1 MEALEV
7 EDISPALEVTED
19 FFNTFDAKLE
29 CVQPPKVYGIQE
41 VPELVGHEV
50 FNKIAAC
57 GDFRSMASLG
67 ENSLVWEHCKN
78 GLLEAQVEKAFPAK
92 ERLGV
97 QRGTVPDNLSWVEQR
112 EESTFN
118 IFNIGQR
125 RRERPHSVNDIIV
138 QSEEVAFK
146 PGHNRSR
153 SDISHIDWGV
163 VLNGTPPQQPSSQ
176 GNRNPKLTFMPTGFQ
191 KGEDIQGNTEHK
203 AAFSNILK
211 KGYLEIKNHDG
222 FWQACYAELSP
233 CKLYLYHLDRSGNQT
248 LPTIYLLVHFQS
260 INVETKV
267 VDAVLF
273 NNSHL
278 QLKAESPWEALDW
291 GQKLWEAVR
300 SSVPSFLK
308 PLGQVENAQKLDN
321 AQCGL
326 APNPG
331 SWKEPPECFQTTPLA
346 PNMKDYQTV
355 LKSGTLYRL
364 TLQNNW
370 KAFHFVLSQS
380 FFMAFQPGGLDE
392 DPMFSYSIDTCLS
405 VQVDVLDDCD
415 SCFQVIFPQDVLR
428 LRAETRPRAQE
439 WMEALKSGAN
449 AARSLGPNPQVTLRN
464 KAQDLSSGKELRSI
478 KRHSVTTSF
487 LSILTTLSL
496 ERGLTAQSFK
506 CAGCQRSIGL
516 SNGKAK
522 VCSYSGWYYCCTCH
536 VDDTF
541 LIPARLVHNWDTSKY
556 KVSKQAK
563 EFLEYVYEE
572 PLIDVQQEN
581 PMLYR
586 HVEPLATVVRL
597 RQQLKSLRAYLFSCR
612 AAVAEDLRRRI
623 FPREYLLQQ
632 IHLYSLADLQQ
643 VIEGKLAPFLGKVI
657 KFASSHV
664 YSCSLCSQKGFL
676 CEICNNGEILYPFED
691 ISTSRCESC
700 GALFHSECKVK
711 SVPCPRCV
719 RRELQMKQ
727 KSFWR
732 RLNMDESLGES
743 CNTFE
748 LSYQNT

>member
-7 EDISPALEVTED
+7 DDISPALEVTED
-19 FFNTFDAKLE
+19 FFNTFDAKLDN
-29 CVQPPKVYGIQE
+29 VQPSEVYGIQE

-50 FNKIAAC
+50 FNSC
-57 GDFRSMASLG
+57 GDLRNVVSLG
-67 ENSLVWEHCKN
+67 QNNLVWEHCKN
-78 GLLEAQVEKAFPAK
+78 GLSETKVQTAFPAK
-92 ERLGV
+92 EQFRV
-97 QRGTVPDNLSWVEQR
+97 QRGTVPDNLSWMEQR
-112 EESTFN
+112 EASTFN
-118 IFNIGQR
+118 ILNICR
-125 RRERPHSVNDIIV
+125 RRVRPRSVNDITM
-138 QSEEVAFK
+138 QSEEAATFK

-153 SDISHIDWGV
+153 SDITRIDWSII
-163 VLNGTPPQQPSSQ
+163 LNSAPPQQVSNHGNRCPKVSFTPAGFKKGKDVQ
-176 GNRNPKLTFMPTGFQ
+176 GNS
-191 KGEDIQGNTEHK
+191 EHK
-203 AAFSNILK
+203 PTFSNTLK
-211 KGYLEIKNHDG
+211 KGYLEIKRNHDSY
-222 FWQACYAELSP
+222 WQACYAELSP
-233 CKLYLYHLDRSGNQT
+233 YELYLFWLDSSGNQT
-248 LPTIYLLVHFQS
+248 LPTVYLLLHFQS
-260 INVETKV
+260 ITVETSV

-291 GQKLWEAVR
+291 GQKLREAVH
-300 SSVPSFLK
+300 SSVPSFLR
-308 PLGQVENAQKLDN
+308 PQGDLRNSHKLDN
-321 AQCGL
+321 EENNI
-326 APNPG
+326 APNHILQ
-331 SWKEPPECFQTTPLA
+331 KEPAEFFQSTSVTE
-346 PNMKDYQTV
+346 NIKDYQNI

-370 KAFHFVLSQS
+370 KAFHFVLSPS
-380 FFMAFQPGGLDE
+380 LLMAFQIGGPDE
-392 DPMFSYSIDTCLS
+392 DPLWSYNTEVCLS
-405 VQVDVLDDCD
+405 VQTDILDDCD

-428 LRAETRPRAQE
+428 LRAETRQRAQE
-439 WMEALKSGAN
+439 WMEALK
-449 AARSLGPNPQVTLRN
+449 AATSTASLGQNVQVTLRN
-464 KAQDLSSGKELRSI
+464 KVQNLSCRKDHQKI
-478 KRHSVTTSF
+478 KRQSVTTSF

-506 CAGCQRSIGL
+506 CAGCQRAIGL

-522 VCSYSGWYYCCTCH
+522 VCSYSGWYYCSFCH
-536 VDDTF
+536 VDDNF

-572 PLIDVQQEN
+572 PLIDIQQEN

-612 AAVAEDLRRRI
+612 ATVAEDLRRRI

-657 KFASSHV
+657 KFATSHV
-664 YSCSLCSQKGFL
+664 YSCSLCSQKGFI

-700 GALFHSECKVK
+700 GAVFHSECKVK
-711 SVPCPRCV
+711 AVPCPRCV

-732 RLNMDESLGES
+732 RLNMDESLEEA
-743 CNTFE
+743 CNMFE

>member
-7 EDISPALEVTED
+7 DDISPALEVTED
-19 FFNTFDAKLE
+19 FFSTFDAKRE
-29 CVQPPKVYGIQE
+29 NVQPPEVYGIQE

-50 FNKIAAC
+50 FNRIAAC
-57 GDFRSMASLG
+57 GDLRNITLG
-67 ENSLVWEHCKN
+67 KTNLVWEHCKN
-78 GLLEAQVEKAFPAK
+78 GLLETKVQTAIPAK
-92 ERLGV
+92 EQFGV
-97 QRGTVPDNLSWVEQR
+97 QRGMVPDNLSWVER
-112 EESTFN
+112 GEASAFN
-118 IFNIGQR
+118 ICQR
-125 RRERPHSVNDIIV
+125 RRGRPRSVNDIIV
-138 QSEEVAFK
+138 QSEETVTFK

-153 SDISHIDWGV
+153 SDVSHIDWGV
-163 VLNGTPPQQPSSQ
+163 ILADASSQQPSNQ
-176 GNRNPKLTFMPTGFQ
+176 DNRCPKLSFAPTGFE
-191 KGEDIQGNTEHK
+191 KGEDLQGNSEHK
-203 AAFSNILK
+203 PTFSNILK
-211 KGYLEIKNHDG
+211 KGYLEIKNNHDSY
-222 FWQACYAELSP
+222 WQTCCAELTP
-233 CKLYLYHLDRSGNQT
+233 YKLYLYWLDNSGNQN
-248 LPTIYLLVHFQS
+248 LPTVYLLLHFQS
-260 INVETKV
+260 INVETNV

-291 GQKLWEAVR
+291 GQKLWEAVH
-300 SSVPSFLK
+300 SSVPSFMR
-308 PLGQVENAQKLDN
+308 PQGDLGRSQKLDN
-321 AQCGL
+321 DESSIIQNRGL
-326 APNPG
+326 Q
-331 SWKEPPECFQTTPLA
+331 KEPTQFFQSASLTQ
-346 PNMKDYQTV
+346 NIKDYQNI

-370 KAFHFVLSQS
+370 KAFHFVLSRS
-380 FFMAFQPGGLDE
+380 LLMAFQTGGLDE
-392 DPMFSYSIDTCLS
+392 DPLLSYNIDVCLS
-405 VQVDVLDDCD
+405 VQTDVLDDCD

-428 LRAETRPRAQE
+428 LRAETRQRAQE
-439 WMEALKSGAN
+439 WMEALKSAAN
-449 AARSLGPNPQVTLRN
+449 ATRSLGQNLQVTLRN
-464 KAQDLSSGKELRSI
+464 KTQGLSCGKEHRKV
-478 KRHSVTTSF
+478 KRQSVTTSF

-522 VCSYSGWYYCCTCH
+522 VCSYSGWYYCSICH
-536 VDDTF
+536 VDDSF

-572 PLIDVQQEN
+572 PLIDIQQEN

-586 HVEPLATVVRL
+586 HVEPLTTVVRL

-657 KFASSHV
+657 KFATSHV
-664 YSCSLCSQKGFL
+664 YNCSLCSQKGFM

-691 ISTSRCESC
+691 ISTSRCDSC
-700 GALFHSECKVK
+700 GAVFHSECKVK

-732 RLNMDESLGES
+732 RLNVDESLEEA
-743 CNTFE
+743 CNMFE